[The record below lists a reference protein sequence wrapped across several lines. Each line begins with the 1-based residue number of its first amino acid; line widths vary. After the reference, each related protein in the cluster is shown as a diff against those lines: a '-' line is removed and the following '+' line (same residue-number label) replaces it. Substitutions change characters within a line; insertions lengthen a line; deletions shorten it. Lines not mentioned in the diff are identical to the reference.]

1 MKKSLRKRKGAAF
14 AMRLSEI
21 KKGFWGY
28 KKEGISQYIAELEAE
43 VRAKLQEKDEEIRR
57 TEEAAKARTTE
68 LEEAL
73 RAVRKEN
80 EALRAEQASI
90 ADALIQA
97 QKYAEQIRKEA
108 DEFEREAYARVQA
121 GVDRQ
126 RQELE
131 EYAKAADVLK
141 EQLHVLLKDTLG
153 KTEDIQRE
161 LNILHDKGPE
171 SNLVDI
177 NSMLEIGIG

>member
-1 MKKSLRKRKGAAF
+1 
-14 AMRLSEI
+14 MRLSEI

-28 KKEGISQYIAELEAE
+28 KKEGVSQYIAELEAE
-43 VRAKLQEKDEEIRR
+43 AQAKLQQKDEELKRAE
-57 TEEAAKARTTE
+57 TAAKERADQ

-73 RAVRKEN
+73 QAVKEEN

-90 ADALIQA
+90 ADALIRA

-108 DEFEREAYARVQA
+108 DEFEQEAYARVQA

-131 EYAKAADVLK
+131 EYAAAADTLK
-141 EQLHVLLKDTLG
+141 EQLHALLKDTLG
-153 KTEDIQRE
+153 KTEDIRRE
-161 LNILHDKGPE
+161 LNILHDKGPN

-177 NSMLEIGIG
+177 TSVQETGVN